1 MDIVELIPS
10 LRPIVAAIDELEER
24 HGRTFLVGGAVRD
37 TIIGAEAIDLDLAI
51 EGAGIDFAR
60 DLAATLGGL
69 ATPYGDFGTA
79 TVAFAQGSFDVA
91 STRSELY
98 ASQGALPT
106 VEPAGIDEDLLR
118 RDFTMN
124 AMAVAL
130 DSAERGLLIDPLD
143 GEADIASG
151 TVRVIHDASF
161 ADDPTRIVRAA
172 RYEARFR
179 FGLDSH
185 SEALARSSV
194 KAGHVSKLSATRIGS
209 ELSILSREETGIE
222 GFARLDEL
230 GAARALHPSLDF
242 APVAIADMKSAEALN
257 ERLGAGAQAWRLRL
271 AVATRAFEP
280 TERIRWLDSLQ
291 LARPDV
297 DVIDRAAGS
306 APELNARSVEAVSLF
321 DLHQALTGEP
331 LEAVVIALAA
341 ADTTTSGREKLG
353 SFLTTLRH
361 VNLTVTGDDLAKLGL
376 AESPAVGRV
385 LNRLQQKKLDGEFAT
400 VAEELEA
407 ARELIRSGE
416 FN

>member
-10 LRPIVAAIDELEER
+10 LRPIVAAVDELEGR

-37 TIIGAEAIDLDLAI
+37 AIIGAEVIDLDFAI

-60 DLAATLGGL
+60 DLAATLGGS

-98 ASQGALPT
+98 ASQGVLPT

-130 DSAERGLLIDPLD
+130 DSVERGALLDPLD

-161 ADDPTRIVRAA
+161 ADDPTRLVRAA
-172 RYEARFR
+172 RYEARFT
-179 FGLDSH
+179 FSLDSH

-194 KAGHVSKLSATRIGS
+194 TAGYVSKLSATRVGS
-209 ELSILSREETGIE
+209 ELSILSREETGLA
-222 GFARLDEL
+222 GFARLDGL
-230 GAARALHPSLDF
+230 GVARAFHPSLDF
-242 APVAIADMKSAEALN
+242 APAAIADMKSAEALN
-257 ERLGAGAQAWRLRL
+257 EQLGAGARAWRLRL
-271 AVATRAFEP
+271 AVATRTFEP
-280 TERIRWLDSLQ
+280 TERLRWLNSLQ
-291 LARPDV
+291 LARHDV

-306 APELNARSVEAVSLF
+306 ALELNARCVAAVSSF
-321 DLHQALTGEP
+321 DLHQALICEP
-331 LEAVVIALAA
+331 LEAVVMALAA
-341 ADTTTSGREKLG
+341 ADTTDSGREKLG

-361 VNLTVTGDDLAKLGL
+361 VSLTVTGDDLAKLGL

-385 LNRLQQKKLDGEFAT
+385 LNRLRQMKLDGEFTT
-400 VAEELEA
+400 VADELEA

-416 FN
+416 LN

>member
-10 LRPIVAAIDELEER
+10 LRPIVAAVDELEGR

-37 TIIGAEAIDLDLAI
+37 AIIGAEVIDLAFAI

-60 DLAATLGGL
+60 DLAATLGGS

-79 TVAFAQGSFDVA
+79 TVAFAQGSFDAA

-106 VEPAGIDEDLLR
+106 VEPAGIGEDLLR

-130 DSAERGLLIDPLD
+130 DSAERGVLLDPLD

-161 ADDPTRIVRAA
+161 ADDPTRLVRAA
-172 RYEARFR
+172 RYEARFT
-179 FGLDSH
+179 FSLDSH
-185 SEALARSSV
+185 SESLARSSV
-194 KAGHVSKLSATRIGS
+194 EAGY
-209 ELSILSREETGIE
+209 
-222 GFARLDEL
+222 
-230 GAARALHPSLDF
+230 
-242 APVAIADMKSAEALN
+242 
-257 ERLGAGAQAWRLRL
+257 
-271 AVATRAFEP
+271 
-280 TERIRWLDSLQ
+280 
-291 LARPDV
+291 
-297 DVIDRAAGS
+297 VIDRAAGS
-306 APELNARSVEAVSLF
+306 ALELNARCVAAVSLF
-321 DLHQALTGEP
+321 DLHQALIGEP

-341 ADTTTSGREKLG
+341 ADTTASGREKLG

-361 VNLTVTGDDLAKLGL
+361 VSLTVTGDDLAKLGL
-376 AESPAVGRV
+376 ADSPAVGRI
-385 LNRLQQKKLDGEFAT
+385 LSRLRQMKLAGEFTTIAD
-400 VAEELEA
+400 ELEA

-416 FN
+416 LN